1 MLLIALTQV
10 KVGNTSEDLLNEIPQ
25 IASLLY
31 GAEETSS
38 DHIGQYLTFV
48 KEKNQK
54 DGCVKYTALSNRSI
68 YYT

>member
-31 GAEETSS
+31 RAEETSS
-38 DHIGQYLTFV
+38 DRIGQYLTFV
-48 KEKNQK
+48 KEKNKK

>member
-31 GAEETSS
+31 RAEETSS
-38 DHIGQYLTFV
+38 DHI
-48 KEKNQK
+48 
-54 DGCVKYTALSNRSI
+54 D
-68 YYT
+68 